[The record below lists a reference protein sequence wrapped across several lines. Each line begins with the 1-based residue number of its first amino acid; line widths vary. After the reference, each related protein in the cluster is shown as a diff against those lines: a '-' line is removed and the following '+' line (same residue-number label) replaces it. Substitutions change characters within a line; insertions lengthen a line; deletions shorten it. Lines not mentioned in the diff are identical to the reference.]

1 MSGAGITLAG
11 LGLPAADLAAAGL
24 APDAPV
30 AGLTADSRQVK
41 PGWVFFA
48 LKGVM
53 DGAEFAPFALRQQA
67 LAVVCSAQGAETV
80 RRLWDRPAPPA
91 EVFERPAFEVL

>member
-41 PGWVFFA
+41 PGWVFFCPGFTCTA
-48 LKGVM
+48 SLPCSSGVHVS
-53 DGAEFAPFALRQQA
+53 FAAKQ
-67 LAVVCSAQGAETV
+67 
-80 RRLWDRPAPPA
+80 
-91 EVFERPAFEVL
+91 